1 MKNNKIKIAGVI
13 KDKPQLILDAS
24 EYERRRYETKLV
36 AERKSGT
43 EDVLILQFDGSAMQE
58 EDFEKLEVG
67 TCVNV
72 TGEIRTEN
80 VREIIPTAP
89 TVKIFIAAGK
99 VQIVE
104 AITEKQNV
112 VKLCGHICK
121 DPRARGTSKGIHI
134 TDIMIAVKGKKNVSF
149 IPCICW
155 QNVADAAGKLKKG
168 TYVEAEGRFQSRE
181 YKKAIEGSAPYLM
194 TAYEVSVVQ
203 LGVAEDDAE
212 QEDE

>member
-13 KDKPQLILDAS
+13 K
-24 EYERRRYETKLV
+24 
-36 AERKSGT
+36 
-43 EDVLILQFDGSAMQE
+43 
-58 EDFEKLEVG
+58 
-67 TCVNV
+67 
-72 TGEIRTEN
+72 TEN
-80 VREIIPTAP
+80 VREIVPTAP

-112 VKLCGHICK
+112 VKLCGRICK

-168 TYVEAEGRFQSRE
+168 TYVEVEGRFQSRE
-181 YKKAIEGSAPYLM
+181 YKRAIEGSAPYLM
-194 TAYEVSVVQ
+194 TAYEVSVAQ

-212 QEDE
+212 QKDE